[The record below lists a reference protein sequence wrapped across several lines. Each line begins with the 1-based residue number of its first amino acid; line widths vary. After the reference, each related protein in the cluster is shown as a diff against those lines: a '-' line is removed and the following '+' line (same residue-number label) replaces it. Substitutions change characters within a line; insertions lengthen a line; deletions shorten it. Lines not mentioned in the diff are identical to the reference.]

1 MIASILH
8 GFGAAVVVSLAL
20 AMAAA
25 SGASRSGMTGTIMLI
40 VLLTALTAFVQR
52 VHSRGQSQDS
62 SNLDLERY
70 DGPADLL
77 IHLHTPA
84 LPDRPSRWTLRG
96 LLSWVISGLG
106 LGIGPEGIAM
116 ELSQAASMNSRS
128 TSTRWSD
135 LRRRTD
141 AAQALAAGIS
151 AGFGA
156 PFSAVLLPAE
166 LSIGGRVLSSVLA
179 SISAYVGVEYLTSFF
194 GQFGIRILSFQE
206 RLQHL
211 WGFRFA
217 EAGEWFSMLVVCL
230 VSALVAVLVLPGV
243 HAIRHLFDRLGR
255 GRAEWATVGA
265 GVLLLSV
272 VVLGGK
278 SAVGSPAIFFES
290 VIRNELPTSALISL
304 VVSLFLVL
312 SAVYSGFGS
321 LGVWWPSFLMG
332 AAVSMLV
339 TRGLLSTGWVHS
351 GVSANAAL
359 LGAVAWAVVWFRT
372 PITFAVLAYELSGK
386 GSLLLPALLAGW
398 IAGLVARRFPVRSW
412 IQGVLESKQFPIRE
426 GRSLAVLQVLTA
438 GDAMVRDFQSVR
450 ERDSIQTCHEMIHQC
465 RYPFLAV
472 VNDSGAFTG
481 LLTVDIIEQGLQSQ
495 QALARQDR
503 DPAVSRL
510 EGFLEARDLLS
521 SQPQMRGSIR
531 TARVGTRLSEL
542 TSVFETQIC
551 LPVLS
556 EEGRPVGLVFP
567 SDVRHAYDRELAR
580 ISIMVQARNS

>member
-25 SGASRSGMTGTIMLI
+25 SGASQSGMSGTIVVI
-40 VLLTALTAFVQR
+40 VLLTALIASVQKMY
-52 VHSRGQSQDS
+52 SRGQKQDAS
-62 SNLDLERY
+62 SLDLERY
-70 DGPADLL
+70 DGVADIL

-96 LLSWVISGLG
+96 LLSWVLSGLG
-106 LGIGPEGIAM
+106 LGIGPEGVAM
-116 ELSQAASMNSRS
+116 ELSQAVGMNTRS
-128 TSTRWSD
+128 SSTRWSD

-156 PFSAVLLPAE
+156 PFAAVLLPAE

-211 WGFRFA
+211 WGFRFTD
-217 EAGEWFSMLVVCL
+217 AGEWFSMLLVCF
-230 VSALVAVLVLPGV
+230 VSALIAALVLPGV
-243 HAIRHLFDRLGR
+243 QAIRDLQERLGNR
-255 GRAEWATVGA
+255 RAEWATVGA
-265 GVLLLSV
+265 GILLLSV

-278 SAVGSPAIFFES
+278 AGIGSPAIFLES
-290 VIRNELPTSALISL
+290 VIRNELPTRALISL
-304 VVSLFLVL
+304 AVSLFLVL
-312 SAVYSGFGS
+312 SAVYSGWGS

-339 TRGLLSTGWVHS
+339 ARGVLATGWVHS
-351 GVSANAAL
+351 GVAANAAL
-359 LGAVAWAVVWFRT
+359 LGAVAWSVVWFRT
-372 PITFAVLAYELSGK
+372 PITLAVLAYELSGN

-398 IAGLVARRFPVRSW
+398 IAGVVARRFPTRSW

-426 GRSLAVLQVLTA
+426 GRSVAVLQLLTA

-481 LLTVDIIEQGLQSQ
+481 LLTVDIIEQGLQMHHELAQ
-495 QALARQDR
+495 QER
-503 DPAVSRL
+503 DAVVSRL

-521 SQPQMRGSIR
+521 SQPQMRGAIR
-531 TARVGTRLSEL
+531 TARVGTQLSEL
-542 TSVFETQIC
+542 TSVFESQIC

-556 EEGRPVGLVFP
+556 DEGRPVGLVFS

-580 ISIMVQARNS
+580 ISIMLQARNS